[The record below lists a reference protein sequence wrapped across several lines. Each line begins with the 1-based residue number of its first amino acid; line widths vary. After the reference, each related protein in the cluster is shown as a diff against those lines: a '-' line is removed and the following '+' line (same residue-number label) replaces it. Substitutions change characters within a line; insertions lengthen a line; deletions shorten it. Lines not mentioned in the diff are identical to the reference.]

1 MIEVA
6 MVANLIFLI
15 LMIIFAIKMRAD
27 FQELKKQILEKD
39 KNKEGKDAGKISD
52 LKEKIEQIEM
62 KTISHEERITSLEF
76 DTKEIRERIGQLSQ
90 ISSENK
96 EKINLMEKVLASS
109 KIKQNENENE
119 KEKYV
124 EKEHMGKK
132 EKDAEADNLK
142 KLDMVLKYAQEG
154 KTEEE
159 IAKFTGLSYEEVKL
173 ILKIKNK

>member
-1 MIEVA
+1 MIEVT

-39 KNKEGKDAGKISD
+39 NKEGKDAGKISD
-52 LKEKIEQIEM
+52 LKEKIEQIEI

-96 EKINLMEKVLASS
+96 EKINLLEKVLASS
-109 KIKQNENENE
+109 KIKQNENE

-124 EKEHMGKK
+124 GKEHMEKK

-142 KLDMVLKYAQEG
+142 KLDMVLKYAHEG

-173 ILKIKNK
+173 ILKIKNKGG

>member
-6 MVANLIFLI
+6 MAANLIFLI

-39 KNKEGKDAGKISD
+39 KNKEGKDVGKISD

-76 DTKEIRERIGQLSQ
+76 DTKEIRERIGQLTQ

-96 EKINLMEKVLASS
+96 EKINLLEKVLASS
-109 KIKQNENENE
+109 KIKQNENE

-124 EKEHMGKK
+124 EKEHTEKK
-132 EKDAEADNLK
+132 EKDAEADNIK

-173 ILKIKNK
+173 ILKMKNK

>member
-6 MVANLIFLI
+6 MAANLIFLI

-39 KNKEGKDAGKISD
+39 KNKEGKDAEKISD

-96 EKINLMEKVLASS
+96 EKINLLEKVLASS
-109 KIKQNENENE
+109 KTKQNENE

-124 EKEHMGKK
+124 EKHIEKK
-132 EKDAEADNLK
+132 EKDTEADNIK

-173 ILKIKNK
+173 ILKMKNK